1 MSTKLINNA
10 DDFGYSNAINYGII
24 DSHKYGILTSTTIM
38 AGMPGFE
45 HAVELAKK
53 NPGLGIG
60 VHCTLTCGKPVLNS
74 HKTLVDEF
82 GYFKKLSFYENIET
96 SVDDEEVYLEW
107 KAQIEKVIQ
116 AGIKPT
122 HLDSHHHI
130 HTFKNNTKI
139 IIRLAKE
146 YGLPVRNSYQDPD
159 VYKKEGVRC
168 NDILLDPWKRNEEK
182 IKKSSDVTKSIV
194 SEVKEVLT
202 ENKDLEVIEFMWHP
216 AYMDIHIM
224 EGSGFNLPRIYE
236 LNAII
241 QKELGDYIK
250 ENFILSTYKDL

>member
-146 YGLPVRNSYQDPD
+146 YGLPVRNSYQNPD
-159 VYKKEGVRC
+159 VYRKEGVRC

-182 IKKSSDVTKSIV
+182 IKKSSDITKSIV

-236 LNAII
+236 LNAKRI
-241 QKELGDYIK
+241 G
-250 ENFILSTYKDL
+250 